1 MNNDCNIMIDITPIS
16 FVADSPSVS
25 KTHTPLRNL
34 FQNQKIIILLQ
45 NYSSLTPEFI
55 FQATRYHFGNEKLC
69 LLNKTQSHS
78 YQRSHQQGIICNL
91 TLQFV
96 MLTLLPYR
104 FCFRYL
110 LLQSFCFQ
118 QVSHYKTFTSYYFKA
133 FVTSG
138 PNMTGYIFFHSIS
151 HYQKRKLQGNTFFL
165 ITSVLCVS
173 QSVVFD
179 SL

>member
-1 MNNDCNIMIDITPIS
+1 MKNSVYLIRHNIIVIS
-16 FVADSPSVS
+16 V
-25 KTHTPLRNL
+25 
-34 FQNQKIIILLQ
+34 
-45 NYSSLTPEFI
+45 LTSR
-55 FQATRYHFGNEKLC
+55 A
-69 LLNKTQSHS
+69 S
-78 YQRSHQQGIICNL
+78 YCNL
-91 TLQFV
+91 LMKLPFL

-138 PNMTGYIFFHSIS
+138 SNMTEYIFFHSIS

-165 ITSVLCVS
+165 ITSVYCVS
-173 QSVVFD
+173 RSVVSD